1 MEASQTLC
9 SAIKIMRRKYCDFPG
24 SNFTSCDSTNQVS
37 ARARSTRYHAHKYR
51 QKSRGMHGWPTQ
63 SVLSCPILCSAC
75 VWSAHLLPDCFCH
88 KKAYSPPLSSSSSCE
103 PSCTTWPPS
112 ITKILSALRMVLSLC
127 AMMMVVCALL
137 ACSSSILCCT
147 MRSLAASRAE
157 VA

>member
-1 MEASQTLC
+1 
-9 SAIKIMRRKYCDFPG
+9 MRRKYKDFSG

-51 QKSRGMHGWPTQ
+51 QKVGECMDGLLS
-63 SVLSCPILCSAC
+63 LSCPILCSAC